1 MNVGAKPLGKA
12 IAKKKALAATWTF
25 PTVVFTALLIAWAAE
40 AAQFLVSQGMALALL
55 AWLQTLPEFMVEAV
69 ISWEQKVHLMVANLT
84 GSIRLLIGLGW
95 PMIFFTKA
103 LLGGKN
109 LKGKRFGP
117 IVLESEHSVEIMGVF
132 LPSLYFLFV
141 FAKGTLTL
149 FDSALLFSFYLYYLY
164 ILYRIPPAESEKAED
179 LPFVPRKIL
188 SLSRR
193 NQVICVTSMFLAG
206 GVVLLLVAS
215 PFLHS
220 MMGLAVTFG
229 VSEFVFVQ
237 WVAPFLSEFPE
248 KLSAFYWAK
257 TGSKAPMAMMNLVSS
272 VINQWTVLPAMVV
285 VVYSVSRGE
294 VSTVVFDHQQR
305 VEILLTVA
313 QSFLASVFLLNMKM
327 EWHEAV
333 LLLLLWLIQFVFP
346 GTREEMIV
354 VYFLFV
360 AYEVFKMIR
369 GKREVVAVGKFGE
382 QYRNHVKK
390 KGRRNSGEEEE

>member
-1 MNVGAKPLGKA
+1 MHPKVASLGKA
-12 IAKKKALAATWTF
+12 AAKKKALAATWTF
-25 PTVVFTALLIAWAAE
+25 PTVVATALLIAWAAE
-40 AAQFLVSQGMALALL
+40 AAQFLVSQGLALALL

-69 ISWEQKVHLMVANLT
+69 IAWEQKVHLMVANLT

-109 LKGKRFGP
+109 LNGKRFGP
-117 IVLESEHSVEIMGVF
+117 IVLMSEHSVEVIGVF
-132 LPSLYFLFV
+132 LPSLYFLII

-149 FDSALLFSFYLYYLY
+149 FDALLLFGFYVYYLY
-164 ILYRIPPAESEKAED
+164 ILYRIPPVEEEGAED
-179 LPFVPRKIL
+179 LPWVPAKIL
-188 SLSRR
+188 TLSKR
-193 NQVICVTSMFLAG
+193 NQVITVAAMFLAG

-220 MMGLAVTFG
+220 MMGLAVTLG

-248 KLSAFYWAK
+248 KLSAFYWAR
-257 TGSKAPMAMMNLVSS
+257 TGKKASMAMINLVSS
-272 VINQWTVLPAMVV
+272 VINQWTVLPAMMV

-294 VSTVVFDHQQR
+294 VSTVVFDHHQR
-305 VEILLTVA
+305 VEILLTIA

-327 EWHEAV
+327 EWFEAV
-333 LLLLLWLIQFVFP
+333 LLFLLWFVQFVLP
-346 GTREEMIV
+346 HTREEMVV

-360 AYEVFKMIR
+360 GFEVLRMFR
-369 GKREVVAVGKFGE
+369 GKRSVVAVRKFGE
-382 QYRNHVKK
+382 QYRNHVRK
-390 KGRRNSGEEEE
+390 KGNDRE